1 MATHPTDVSAS
12 TATVPGSGLAHGAGE
27 AGPGLA
33 ARDVELGRPLDQA
46 PINAPRWKVAL
57 SYLRRNPRLVAG
69 LSILLGLVL
78 FWLIGSQV
86 VDVRGARPLSAPPD
100 MEPSAEYW
108 LGTDT
113 AGRQLLPVLI
123 EATPRAFEV
132 GLLAGFVGL
141 MIGTILGFMAGYFG
155 GTVDTIIGGL
165 ADTLLPI
172 PALAVLVVIASTIK
186 TNLTVEI
193 MALIVASLAWMTP
206 TRTIRAQVL
215 TMRERGYVEIA
226 RLSGMSGIQIIFR
239 ELLPNLLPYLAASF
253 VSAVGAAVLASL
265 GLEALGLGP
274 QNEPTLGM
282 TIFWSIYYGA
292 LLRGMWWGGPLVVI
306 VLLFVGLF
314 LVAAGLDEIA
324 NPRVRRAV

>member
-1 MATHPTDVSAS
+1 MVSHTSGVAGSSVAAPGSDVSPS
-12 TATVPGSGLAHGAGE
+12 LSPGPGGAGV
-27 AGPGLA
+27 L
-33 ARDVELGRPLDQA
+33 DRPPAQA
-46 PINAPRWKVAL
+46 PPAETRLRLAL
-57 SYLRRNPRLVAG
+57 FYLGRNPRLIAG
-69 LSILLGLVL
+69 LLILLGLVL
-78 FWLIGSQV
+78 FWLVGSQL
-86 VDVRGARPLSAPPD
+86 VDLRGARPLSAPPD

-141 MIGTILGFMAGYFG
+141 MIGTILGFLAGYFG
-155 GTVDTIIGGL
+155 GTTDTIIGGL

-226 RLSGMSGIQIIFR
+226 RLSGMSGLQIIFR

-282 TIFWSIYYGA
+282 TIFWAIYYGA
-292 LLRGMWWGGPLVVI
+292 LLRGMWWWWGGPLVVI
-306 VLLFVGLF
+306 VLLFTALF
-314 LVAAGLDEIA
+314 LIAAGLDEIA
-324 NPRVRRAV
+324 NPRAKRVV

>member
-1 MATHPTDVSAS
+1 MVLRASDVSSAAPGRETGGGVPPPVDGS
-12 TATVPGSGLAHGAGE
+12 SGSVGGEQPTVRSHRE
-27 AGPGLA
+27 ARL
-33 ARDVELGRPLDQA
+33 RVTLL
-46 PINAPRWKVAL
+46 
-57 SYLRRNPRLVAG
+57 YLRRNPRLVAG
-69 LSILLGLVL
+69 LSILMFLLL
-78 FWLIGSQV
+78 FWLIGSRV
-86 VDVRGARPLSAPPD
+86 MDTTARSRPLSGPPD

-113 AGRQLLPVLI
+113 AGRELLPVLI
-123 EATPRAFEV
+123 QATPRAFEV

-141 MIGTILGFMAGYFG
+141 MIGTILGFIAGYFG
-155 GTVDTIIGGL
+155 GRVDTLIGGL

-215 TMRERGYVEIA
+215 TMRERAYVEIA
-226 RLSGMSGIQIIFR
+226 KLSGAHPLQIIFR

-292 LLRGMWWGGPLVVI
+292 LLRGMWWWWGGPLVVI
-306 VLLFVGLF
+306 ILLFTGLF

>member
-1 MATHPTDVSAS
+1 MVLRATDVSS
-12 TATVPGSGLAHGAGE
+12 TAPGSPVSDGVPPPDDAPNGLTESGS
-27 AGPGLA
+27 GPDA
-33 ARDVELGRPLDQA
+33 WSHRESRPVVTL
-46 PINAPRWKVAL
+46 R
-57 SYLRRNPRLVAG
+57 YLRRNPRLVAG
-69 LSILLGLVL
+69 FAILLGLVL
-78 FWLIGSQV
+78 FWLIGALSM
-86 VDVRGARPLSAPPD
+86 DTRARSRPLSGPPD
-100 MEPSAEYW
+100 MEPSAEYI

-132 GLLAGFVGL
+132 GLVAGFIAL
-141 MIGTILGFMAGYFG
+141 MIGTVLGFLAGYFG
-155 GTVDTIIGGL
+155 GKTDTIISGV

-186 TNLTVEI
+186 TTMTVEV

-215 TMRERGYVEIA
+215 TMRERSYVQVA
-226 RLSGMSGIQIIFR
+226 RLSGTSSMEVIFR
-239 ELLPNLLPYLAASF
+239 ELMPNLLPYLGAGF
-253 VSAVGAAVLASL
+253 VSAVGAAVLACL

-292 LLRGMWWGGPLVVI
+292 LLRGMWWWWGGPLVVI
-306 VLLFVGLF
+306 VLLFTGLF
-314 LVAAGLDEIA
+314 LVASGLDEIA
-324 NPRVRRAV
+324 NPRVRQTV